1 MIRRLGYLA
10 IAVLVAATIGFFT
23 VVAPYLDHRMN
34 RVEPASLPPVADS
47 VTALHTTLTIVDL
60 HADPLLWPRDLN
72 ARASHGHIDVPRL
85 IEGNVA
91 IQLFGVVTKTP
102 PGQNYQQNRADK
114 DRITLLAIASRWPP
128 RTWHDLLQR
137 ALYQSARL
145 HQTATGSAGRLR
157 VVTSGEELRQ
167 FLQDRSAN
175 RARVAGIL
183 AMEGLQ
189 ALGGNLARLDTLYD
203 AGFRVMGLTH
213 FFDNE
218 VGGSSAGE
226 AKGGLTEFGRAVI
239 SRMEEK
245 QILVDIA
252 HASPRVISD
261 VLDMATRPVIVSHTG
276 VQTVCPGPRNL
287 TDDQIRRVAANGG
300 IIGIGYW
307 DAAVCDPSPA
317 GIARTIKSVVDL
329 VGADHVA
336 LGSDFDGGTTTR
348 FDTSDLAQI
357 TAALLEAGLTAD
369 QVREVMGGNA
379 VRLLQQ
385 GLPTR

>member
-10 IAVLVAATIGFFT
+10 LALFVVATIGFFT
-23 VVAPYLDHRMN
+23 VVAPYLDRRMN

-47 VTALHTTLTIVDL
+47 VTALHATLTIVDL

-91 IQLFGVVTKTP
+91 IQLFDAVTKTP
-102 PGQNYQQNRADK
+102 PGQNYQRNRADK
-114 DRITLLAIASRWPP
+114 DQITLLAIASRWPP

-137 ALYQSARL
+137 AVYQSARL

-175 RARVAGIL
+175 RAQVAGIL

-189 ALGGNLARLDTLYD
+189 ALGGTLARLDTLYD

-245 QILVDIA
+245 QIIVDIA

-261 VLDMATRPVIVSHTG
+261 VLDIATRPVIVSHTG

-287 TDDQIRRVAANGG
+287 TNDQIRRVAVNGG

-317 GIARTIKSVVDL
+317 GIARTVKYVVDL

-348 FDTSDLAQI
+348 FDTSELAQI
-357 TAALLEAGLTAD
+357 TAALLRAGLTAD
-369 QVREVMGGNA
+369 QVRQAMGGNA

-385 GLPTR
+385 GLPPR

>member
-317 GIARTIKSVVDL
+317 GIARTVKYVVDL

-348 FDTSDLAQI
+348 FDTSELVQI
-357 TAALLEAGLTAD
+357 TAALLRAGLTAD
-369 QVREVMGGNA
+369 QVRQAMGGNA

-385 GLPTR
+385 GLPPR

>member
-226 AKGGLTEFGRAVI
+226 VKGGLTEFGRAVI

-317 GIARTIKSVVDL
+317 GIARTVKYVVDL

-348 FDTSDLAQI
+348 FDTSELVQI
-357 TAALLEAGLTAD
+357 TAALLRAGLTAD
-369 QVREVMGGNA
+369 QVRQAMGGNA

-385 GLPTR
+385 GLPPR

>member
-10 IAVLVAATIGFFT
+10 IAVLVAATIGSFT

-72 ARASHGHIDVPRL
+72 ARASQGHIDVPRL

-114 DRITLLAIASRWPP
+114 DQITLLAIASRWPP

-175 RARVAGIL
+175 RAQVAGIL

-287 TDDQIRRVAANGG
+287 TDDQIRRVAVNGG

-317 GIARTIKSVVDL
+317 GIARTVKYVVDL

-348 FDTSDLAQI
+348 FDTSELVQI
-357 TAALLEAGLTAD
+357 TAALLRAGLTAD
-369 QVREVMGGNA
+369 QVRQAMGGNA

-385 GLPTR
+385 GLPPR

>member
-47 VTALHTTLTIVDL
+47 VTALHTTLTSVDL

-114 DRITLLAIASRWPP
+114 DQITLLAIASRWPP

-175 RARVAGIL
+175 RAQVAGIL

-385 GLPTR
+385 GLLTR